1 MNSKNYCIVSGIIF
15 TLVAVLHALR
25 LALGWSALIGSWSMP
40 MWLSGVGLVIAGFL
54 AYSAFN
60 LSSKSSGGIGDE

>member
-15 TLVAVLHALR
+15 TLVAVLHGLR

-60 LSSKSSGGIGDE
+60 LGRKSSGGIGDE